1 MKKFGLVIILLV
13 ALSLVL
19 AACGDSPT
27 AVTTTSSATTTAATV
42 SSNTTSTPVVA
53 NSTPTKAAATQAP
66 AGTTATN
73 PTIASA
79 TTSTANGTPIPVPT
93 VAVSAEAQQT
103 MDRIG
108 QEASK
113 VRGLN
118 FKDKIGTNFMT
129 RDDLGKYNLATFKR
143 DNPPEEITKYEKI
156 FEAFGFTKPG
166 FNLLDTYVKLY
177 TEQVLGFYDPD
188 TKKLYVVTEDPSKGA
203 SPLVKFTA
211 EHELTHALQD
221 QNYDLNKLRPI
232 RKPTDKEGNDDR
244 DLAITALIE
253 GDAVQSQNLWLTGR
267 YLSSSDLNDLIKET
281 QNYSSD
287 SLNQAPLIL
296 RDSLEF
302 PYNEGL
308 SFVTNLY
315 KQGGWAGVNKAWTDY
330 PPASTSQILHFD
342 KYQKKVEPVKVD
354 LSDLT
359 GLLGDGWKSLDINTM
374 GEFQTRI
381 WLKGQLTADQASKG
395 AAGWAGDRYQVL
407 DKDGKAGF
415 VWRSSWDSE
424 TEAKEFFDF
433 ANQYVVPTYN
443 LQGNGGSGDKRVW
456 QTADKDVQLIRKGQE
471 VLVLA
476 MPKGDA
482 AAKIVGKL
490 GF

>member
-1 MKKFGLVIILLV
+1 MKKFGLIAILLLV
-13 ALSLVL
+13 LSLLL

-27 AVTTTSSATTTAATV
+27 AVTTTTAATSPV
-42 SSNTTSTPVVA
+42 PNNTVPINATSTPVVA
-53 NSTPTKAAATQAP
+53 NGSPTKAATQVP
-66 AGTTATN
+66 AGTTA
-73 PTIASA
+73 ASNA
-79 TTSTANGTPIPVPT
+79 TTSAATGTPIPVPT

-103 MDRIG
+103 MDKIG
-108 QEASK
+108 QDASK

-118 FKDKIGTNFMT
+118 FKDKITTNFMT

-143 DNPPEEITKYEKI
+143 DNPPEEIAKYEKI
-156 FEAFGFTKPG
+156 FEAFGFTQPG
-166 FNLLDTYVKLY
+166 FSLLDTYVKLY

-188 TKKLYVVTEDPSKGA
+188 TKKFYIVTEDPSKGA
-203 SPLVKFTA
+203 SPLAKFTA

-253 GDAVQSQNLWLTGR
+253 GDAVQSQNLWLTQR
-267 YLSSSDLNDLIKET
+267 FLSSSELNELIKET

-287 SLNQAPLIL
+287 SLNQAPAIL

-308 SFVTNLY
+308 AFVTNLY
-315 KQGGWAGVNKAWTDY
+315 KQGGWPGVNKAWKEY
-330 PPASTSQILHFD
+330 PPVSTSQILNFD
-342 KYQKKVEPVKVD
+342 KYQKKIEPVKVD

-359 GLLGDGWKSLDINTM
+359 GTLGDGWKSLDINTM

-381 WLKGQLTADQASKG
+381 WLKGQLTVDQATKG
-395 AAGWAGDRYQVL
+395 ASGWAGDRYQVL

-415 VWRSSWDSE
+415 VWRTSWDSE

-433 ANQYVVPTYN
+433 ANQYVVPTYK
-443 LQGNGGSGDKRVW
+443 LQGNGGGGDKRVW
-456 QTADKDVQLIRKGQE
+456 QSADKDVQLIRKGQE

-482 AAKIVGKL
+482 AVKIVGKL
-490 GF
+490 GFQF